1 MKWCNDVVEDDGRF
15 IACSR
20 DGVEWERPRH
30 WFGKLGL
37 FTKNVTPAAPAR
49 RAARTPGRAR
59 ACAPGRTPRR
69 VAREHGARAREGRAA
84 MAWTGRAARLIPQ
97 GGRPAAARR
106 HRGLTPRAPATFAR
120 AWVRGVRARPRPR
133 RACARGV
140 HARAPAASAK
150 FFLRLDANRSGELEE
165 GALGALVAARL
176 DVIARA
182 VVITNGR
189 ACALGCRRR
198 ARRVRS
204 PHHVTGAGALTFA
217 SVRARRARTLR
228 MRANDSEFNTLM
240 NYPTVDLTRLVPRR

>member
-1 MKWCNDVVEDDGRF
+1 VVLRRRGHATSGAGPRAGSRASTVRACVGAGRRWRGRG
-15 IACSR
+15 ARPGRSPKAAGPPPRVATAASR
-20 DGVEWERPRH
+20 PARPR
-30 WFGKLGL
+30 
-37 FTKNVTPAAPAR
+37 R
-49 RAARTPGRAR
+49 SRAR
-59 ACAPGRTPRR
+59 GSAAS
-69 VAREHGARAREGRAA
+69 ARARGP
-84 MAWTGRAARLIPQ
+84 G
-97 GGRPAAARR
+97 
-106 HRGLTPRAPATFAR
+106 
-120 AWVRGVRARPRPR
+120 
-133 RACARGV
+133 
-140 HARAPAASAK
+140 ARAPAASKRARAPAASTK
-150 FFLRLDANRSGELEE
+150 VFLRLDANRSGELEE